1 MTQLA
6 LAKPIENVD
15 NADEAV
21 VLGVIHHLMPML
33 GAWRRG
39 EDLRGEIE
47 AAERQQPG
55 LQSTLDQARSAQ
67 KAASDALAAA
77 QDTVF
82 NGAATGQAV
91 AALVGAVVG
100 WWFMGAITAVVVLAV
115 LGAWAFS
122 TAKKAA
128 DAIKA
133 TLSQALAQA
142 DAALASADSACQHNR
157 SRIEEL
163 KAELTSRAVGFPDI
177 KVTPIDFALRSAEVS
192 GHHVLLDLSE
202 SHAPVKLKAI
212 DVSAMEEG
220 LSHISDKVQALLQV
234 PPLLTPEE
242 HDHSDDPVH
251 ELFGEE
257 SDLQHLVGQ
266 FTLSLGKLRD
276 IDLTLPLV
284 PKGSLLVERAASA
297 SLPKAEAGPRVH
309 MASQLNPKAIAAFV
323 DQVNSNRERGLA
335 IFAELNEV
343 FGNLDRVCALYA
355 QARVAS
361 VNTLHANLLDVLGS
375 AAWCSRRVYCP
386 RTIQSTAYIEEL
398 LGIKASKAYLLSFD
412 DLITRLHDD
421 VEIHKRLQSK
431 PDLEEQL
438 AQSYDA
444 VQQFMEGA
452 QFDAEGR
459 RLDVGQRPRHI
470 ESQFDEAVKHFGHV
484 LQKVM
489 TGSAYPV
496 LNFSTEAQLY
506 YDPDNQEWSSNT
518 TPYVYCTADAIRFG
532 SVVKAYSDLMIPLWE
547 HLWTEKADFRKSEL
561 FRTNEEMRRMTEK
574 ESEKLIDIA
583 NQFRA
588 DMRAVRENV
597 YLLESDLKS
606 KYAEILSF
614 RDSMSA
620 LGLMSERAA
629 DAVSDDKLQKLVM
642 GESTLTTAEKYETL
656 LSGMPQTQAANRGSV
671 HDPIDLIREPDALL
685 PYAGA
690 QQPRLLNQ

>member
-6 LAKPIENVD
+6 LARPIENVD

-33 GAWRRG
+33 SAWRSG
-39 EDLRGEIE
+39 EDLRSEIDT
-47 AAERQQPG
+47 AERAQPG

-67 KAASDALAAA
+67 QAASGALAAA
-77 QDTVF
+77 KNRVF

-91 AALVGAVVG
+91 AALLGAVAG
-100 WWFMGAITAVVVLAV
+100 WWFFGAITAAVVLAV
-115 LGAWAFS
+115 LGGWALS

-128 DAIKA
+128 NAIKA
-133 TLSQALAQA
+133 ELSQTLAAA
-142 DAALASADSACQHNR
+142 DSALASADGAYQHNR
-157 SRIEEL
+157 HRIEEL
-163 KAELTSRAVGFPDI
+163 KAELSQRAVGFPDV

-202 SHAPVKLKAI
+202 SHTPVKLKAI

-242 HDHSDDPVH
+242 HAASDDPVH

-257 SDLQHLVGQ
+257 SDLQQLVGQ

-284 PKGSLLVERAASA
+284 PKDSLLVERAAGA
-297 SLPKAEAGPRVH
+297 SLPKADAGPRVH
-309 MASQLNPKAIAAFV
+309 MASQINPKAIAAFV

-335 IFAELNEV
+335 IFGELNEV

-386 RTIQSTAYIEEL
+386 RTIQSSAYIEEL
-398 LGIKASKAYLLSFD
+398 LGIRSSKAYLLSFD

-438 AQSYDA
+438 AHSYDA

-470 ESQFDEAVKHFGHV
+470 ESQFDEAVKHFGQV

-518 TPYVYCTADAIRFG
+518 APYVYSTADAIRFG

>member
-1 MTQLA
+1 MTQFSLA
-6 LAKPIENVD
+6 RPIENID
-15 NADEAV
+15 SADETM

-33 GAWRRG
+33 DAWRSG
-39 EDLRGEIE
+39 EDLRLEVDT
-47 AAERQQPG
+47 AERA
-55 LQSTLDQARSAQ
+55 QSGMQSALDQARSAQ
-67 KAASDALAAA
+67 KTASDALAAA
-77 QDTVF
+77 KDTVF
-82 NGAATGQAV
+82 KGTAIGQVV
-91 AALVGAVVG
+91 AALVGAVLG
-100 WWFMGAITAVVVLAV
+100 WWWLGAISAVVVIAV
-115 LGAWAFS
+115 LGGWAYS

-128 DAIKA
+128 NSIKND
-133 TLSQALAQA
+133 LSKSLAQA
-142 DAALASADSACQHNR
+142 DALLANADNACQQNLN
-157 SRIEEL
+157 RIEEL
-163 KAELTSRAVGFPDI
+163 KAELNQRAVGFPDVKI
-177 KVTPIDFALRSAEVS
+177 TPIDFALRSAEVS

-202 SHAPVKLKAI
+202 SYEPVKLKAI

-220 LSHISDKVQALLQV
+220 LSLISDKVQALMQV

-242 HDHSDDPVH
+242 HASNDDPVH

-257 SDLQHLVGQ
+257 SDLQQMVGQ

-284 PKGSLLVERAASA
+284 PKDSLLVERAASS
-297 SLPKAEAGPRVH
+297 SLPKVESGPRVR
-309 MASQLNPKAIAAFV
+309 MASQIDPIAIASFV
-323 DQVNSNRERGLA
+323 DQVNSNRERSLV
-335 IFAELNEV
+335 IFSELNEV
-343 FGNLDRVCALYA
+343 FSNLERVCSLYA

-386 RTIQSTAYIEEL
+386 RTIQSGDYIQEL
-398 LGIKASKAYLLSFD
+398 LGIQASRAYLLSFD
-412 DLITRLHDD
+412 DLSARLHDD

-431 PDLEEQL
+431 PDLVEQL

-452 QFDAEGR
+452 QFDTEGR
-459 RLDVGQRPRHI
+459 RLDVGQRARHI
-470 ESQFDEAVKHFGHV
+470 ESQFEVAVKHFGNV

-518 TPYVYCTADAIRFG
+518 TPYFYSTADAIRFG

-588 DMRAVRENV
+588 DMRTVRENV
-597 YLLESDLKS
+597 YMIESDLRS
-606 KYAEILSF
+606 KYSEIISF

-629 DAVSDDKLQKLVM
+629 EAVSDEKLQKLNT
-642 GESTLTTAEKYETL
+642 GESLLSKSDKYETL
-656 LSGMPQTQAANRGSV
+656 LSVMPQTQAANRGSV
-671 HDPIDLIREPDALL
+671 HDPIDLVREPDALL

-690 QQPRLLNQ
+690 QPPRLLNQ

>member
-1 MTQLA
+1 MTLFA
-6 LAKPIENVD
+6 LARPIENVD
-15 NADEAV
+15 SADEVV
-21 VLGVIHHLMPML
+21 VLGVIYHLMPML
-33 GAWRRG
+33 EAWRRG
-39 EDLRGEIE
+39 EDLRGDIN
-47 AAERQQPG
+47 AAEREQSG
-55 LQSTLDQARSAQ
+55 LQSTLDQARSDQ
-67 KAASDALAAA
+67 KAARDILAAA
-77 QDTVF
+77 RGSVF
-82 NGAATGQAV
+82 NGAAIGQVV
-91 AALVGAVVG
+91 AALLAAVVG
-100 WWFMGAITAVVVLAV
+100 WLFFGAMAAVAAALVF
-115 LGAWAFS
+115 GGWGFS

-128 DAIKA
+128 NAIKA
-133 TLSQALAQA
+133 KLSQALAHA
-142 DAALASADSACQHNR
+142 DSALANADSACQHNLD
-157 SRIEEL
+157 RIMEL
-163 KAELTSRAVGFPDI
+163 KAELKLRAVSFPDI
-177 KVTPIDFALRSAEVS
+177 KVTPIDFALRTAEVS
-192 GHHVLLDLSE
+192 GHQVLLDLSE
-202 SHAPVKLKAI
+202 SHTPVSLKAI
-212 DVSAMEEG
+212 DVSGMEED
-220 LSHISDKVQALLQV
+220 LSHISVKVQTLLSV

-242 HDHSDDPVH
+242 HVHSDDPVH
-251 ELFGEE
+251 DLFGEE
-257 SDLQHLVGQ
+257 SDLQQLVEQ
-266 FTLSLGKLRD
+266 FTLSLGKLHD
-276 IDLTLPLV
+276 ILLTLPLV
-284 PKGSLLVERAASA
+284 PNESRLVERAASA
-297 SLPKAEAGPRVH
+297 SLFTAESGPSVSI
-309 MASQLNPKAIAAFV
+309 ASQHDPFAIATFV

-343 FGNLDRVCALYA
+343 FNNLDRVCVLYA

-386 RTIQSTAYIEEL
+386 RTIQSSAYIEEL
-398 LGIKASKAYLLSFD
+398 LGIKAAKAYLLSFD

-421 VEIHKRLQSK
+421 MEIHKRLQSK

-438 AQSYDA
+438 VQSYDA

-452 QFDAEGR
+452 QFNTDGH
-459 RLDVGQRPRHI
+459 RLDIGHRPRHI
-470 ESQFDEAVKHFGHV
+470 ESQFAEAVKHFGIV

-518 TPYVYCTADAIRFG
+518 TPYFYNTADAIRFG

-588 DMRAVRENV
+588 DMRAVRENI

-606 KYAEILSF
+606 KHTEILSF

-620 LGLMSERAA
+620 LGLMTERTAE
-629 DAVSDDKLQKLVM
+629 AVSDDKLQKLVM
-642 GESTLTTAEKYETL
+642 SESTLTVAEKYETL
-656 LSGMPQTQAANRGSV
+656 LSTMPQTQAANRGSV

-685 PYAGA
+685 PYTGH